1 MLNDVRYALRMLAKA
16 PAFSAFAI
24 LTLAIG
30 IGANSAIFSV
40 VNGVLLKQLHYRNPE
55 QLAWIWA
62 TREGVSRA
70 FFSIPN
76 FIDTREQ
83 NHTIDKLMAFA
94 TWGVNLTGQGEAERL
109 QGIRISPEAFPV
121 LGVEAI
127 AGRALGAED
136 ESLNAAPVVMLGH
149 GLWRRRFGSDPN
161 VIGRTLALNGDVY
174 TIVGVLPRDLVI
186 PNAEAE
192 VVAPL
197 RLDGEP
203 QRTERGSNFL
213 RAIARLKPGVTPQQA
228 RVDLARITD
237 RLRQQYPDDN
247 GNLTAP
253 RLLSLQEE
261 LVGGYREG
269 LLVLLAA
276 VAAVLLIACSNLAN
290 LQLARASARHR
301 EMAIRTALGATRWD
315 LMRQLLVEGMLVA
328 LVGGLLG
335 LLFAVWGKDFLLAL
349 TPADF
354 PRAPSV
360 TIDLPVLLFCV
371 AVSIFAGIVLGLA
384 PAIHSVKSDL
394 TPDLRAGGPAASSGG
409 RNQVRSALIVLEIA
423 LSLELLI
430 AAGLVMKSF
439 ARLRQ
444 VDPGFGV
451 ERALAVRLS
460 VPPAKY
466 SSGESVK
473 LFYEK
478 LAPRLAAIPGVES
491 IAAASALPMS
501 GLNARTEFV
510 ISGRPPVKPSEV
522 PGAQHRW
529 ITSGYFHAMRIP
541 LVRGRDLIE
550 GDNERSAG
558 VVIVDQAL
566 ARRFFA
572 GQDPIGAHLV
582 VRMGDG
588 LPASDYEIVGIAE
601 SVKHNGLNEEPIPTF
616 YGPMAQAPKSAV
628 PFLANNFSIV
638 VRSGI
643 DPQALA
649 SAVRAQL
656 RKVDADVAVAATKPM
671 EQFLSASIAP
681 RRFNL
686 LLLGVFAGTALVL
699 AAGGLYAVIAYLV
712 SQRTREIGLR
722 LALGAQRSHILSLIL
737 GHGFRLTITGIAVG
751 LIGAIATT
759 RLLATLLF
767 TTSATDPLI
776 YGSVALLLAA
786 VALIASYLPARRAMK
801 VDPMVAL
808 HYE

>member
-16 PAFSAFAI
+16 PGFSAFAI

-94 TWGVNLTGQGEAERL
+94 IWGVNLTGQGEAERL
-109 QGIRISPEAFPV
+109 QGIRISPEAFQV

-127 AGRALGAED
+127 AGRALRAED
-136 ESLNAAPVVMLGH
+136 ESLTAAPVVMLGH

-203 QRTERGSNFL
+203 RRMERGSNFL

-228 RVDLARITD
+228 RVDLSGITD

-253 RLLSLQEE
+253 RVLALHEE

-301 EMAIRTALGATRWD
+301 EMAIRTALGATPWD

-360 TIDLPVLLFCV
+360 TIDLPVLLFCM

-384 PAIHSVKSDL
+384 PAIHSIKSDL
-394 TPDLRAGGPAASSGG
+394 NLDLKAGGPTASSGG

-423 LSLELLI
+423 LSLVLLI

-439 ARLRQ
+439 AHLRQ
-444 VDPGFGV
+444 VNPGFGI

-460 VPPAKY
+460 LPPAKY
-466 SSGESVK
+466 SGGESVK
-473 LFYEK
+473 LFYDK

-491 IAAASALPMS
+491 IGAASALPMS

-529 ITSGYFHAMRIP
+529 VTPGYFHAMRIP
-541 LVRGRDLIE
+541 LVRGRDLIA

-566 ARRFFA
+566 VRCFFA
-572 GQDPIGAHLV
+572 GQDPIGAHIVL
-582 VRMGDG
+582 RMGDG

-601 SVKHNGLNEEPIPTF
+601 SVKHNGLNEESIPTF
-616 YGPMAQAPKSAV
+616 YGPIGQAPKSAV

-649 SAVRAQL
+649 SALRAQL

-671 EQFLSASIAP
+671 EEFLAASIAP

-722 LALGAQRSHILSLIL
+722 LALGAQRSHILCLIL
-737 GHGFRLTITGIAVG
+737 GHGFRLTMTGIAVG

-767 TTSATDPLI
+767 TTSATDPLT
-776 YGSVALLLAA
+776 YGSVAVLLAG

-801 VDPMVAL
+801 VDPLVAL
-808 HYE
+808 RYE